1 MIPTNIQTKKKPF
14 CSTGSS
20 HDPSNR
26 GSEFDSR
33 CSEASE
39 FGIGIGAS
47 FGNDRCTAGNPNF
60 LRNKVQLHRK
70 SWTEKIKEFRRRRSE
85 QRPTQRRRR
94 YSFSFS
100 STAENV
106 FERKFLLLLLLSSPS
121 LSSSSSSSSSLL
133 ASSSTSTSVFLV
145 LRRRLS
151 RERRK
156 ARQSVVLVQTLKS
169 PFVFFWGRPTSQRW
183 QFFNRNRA

>member
-1 MIPTNIQTKKKPF
+1 MLIQQILRPKRSRFSP
-14 CSTGSS
+14 GSS

-70 SWTEKIKEFRRRRSE
+70 SRTEKIKEFRRRRSE

-121 LSSSSSSSSSLL
+121 LSPSSSSLSLLASSSSSLL
-133 ASSSTSTSVFLV
+133 LASSSTFVSVFLV

-156 ARQSVVLVQTLKS
+156 ARQSVYLVQTLKS
-169 PFVFFWGRPTSQRW
+169 PFVSF
-183 QFFNRNRA
+183 

>member
-1 MIPTNIQTKKKPF
+1 MIPTNIERKKPVF
-14 CSTGSS
+14 STGSS

-47 FGNDRCTAGNPNF
+47 FGIDRCTAGNPNF

-70 SWTEKIKEFRRRRSE
+70 SRTEKIKEFRRRRSE
-85 QRPTQRRRR
+85 RRPTQRRRR

-121 LSSSSSSSSSLL
+121 LSSSSSSSLL

-169 PFVFFWGRPTSQRW
+169 PFVVFWGRPTSQRW
-183 QFFNRNRA
+183 KFFNRNRA